1 MRIRKLTVESLFNLF
16 HHEVSLNLEEHIT
29 IIHGPN
35 GVGKTALLK
44 LVHAFFNSQISVL
57 KQIPFTKFKIELD
70 DGRRVFILKDQSK
83 RQRRQHRLSEK
94 ELIFTLTDKEGH
106 REEYRPE
113 QDVSSKDPRL
123 RHLDMTFEHFVP
135 TLDRV
140 DVGYYRLPSGE
151 IIGINEAIRRYEHLI
166 PKGYREALGEL
177 EDSPGWLR
185 EIVKGISVYF
195 IQAQRL
201 VAVNE
206 RRQASSGAKDQGLTP
221 SVQIYS
227 EEVIKA
233 LKDTLAEYA
242 ELAQSLDRTF
252 PARLVQQGRAANL
265 SSDQLKNRLAA
276 LDRKRQALQSTGLL
290 EDEQGVGFVM
300 PETIDPTTQDVLSV
314 YVEDVES
321 KLKVFDTLADKIDL
335 LKKIVDD
342 RFLYKTMT
350 ISRERGFLFTNHGAN
365 LLAPT
370 NLSSGEQNVLVL
382 LYELLFKVKSGSLI
396 LIDEPEISLHVAW
409 QLEFLRDLQQVIK
422 LSEFDVLI
430 ATHSPQIINDRWD
443 LTVKLVGP
451 EVPTP

>member
-1 MRIRKLTVESLFNLF
+1 M
-16 HHEVSLNLEEHIT
+16 
-29 IIHGPN
+29 
-35 GVGKTALLK
+35 
-44 LVHAFFNSQISVL
+44 Q
-57 KQIPFTKFKIELD
+57 D
-70 DGRRVFILKDQSK
+70 DSG
-83 RQRRQHRLSEK
+83 
-94 ELIFTLTDKEGH
+94 
-106 REEYRPE
+106 
-113 QDVSSKDPRL
+113 
-123 RHLDMTFEHFVP
+123 
-135 TLDRV
+135 TLDPNAR
-140 DVGYYRLPSGE
+140 GRT
-151 IIGINEAIRRYEHLI
+151 AI
-166 PKGYREALGEL
+166 
-177 EDSPGWLR
+177 
-185 EIVKGISVYF
+185 
-195 IQAQRL
+195 
-201 VAVNE
+201 
-206 RRQASSGAKDQGLTP
+206 
-221 SVQIYS
+221 
-227 EEVIKA
+227 
-233 LKDTLAEYA
+233 
-242 ELAQSLDRTF
+242 RTF
-252 PARLVQQGRAANL
+252 PARLVQQGRGANL

-350 ISRERGFLFTNHGAN
+350 ISKEKGFLFTNHGAN

-370 NLSSGEQNVLVL
+370 HLSSGEQNVLVL

-443 LTVKLVGP
+443 LTVQLVGP
-451 EVPTP
+451 EVAAV